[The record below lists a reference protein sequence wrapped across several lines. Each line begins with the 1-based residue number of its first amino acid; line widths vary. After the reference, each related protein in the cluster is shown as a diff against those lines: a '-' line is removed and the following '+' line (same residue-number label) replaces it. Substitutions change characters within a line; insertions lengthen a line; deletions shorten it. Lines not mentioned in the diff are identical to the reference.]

1 MKLHKIVLS
10 SVAAL
15 LLISSPSVPAMALNP
30 DQQAL
35 VDAYKAPFAIYLA
48 ALQSL
53 GESLQAAKDD
63 SDVVRAAD
71 KFCDDANQFVDRFND
86 VKERYVGTA
95 VLKSMD
101 NEPDAKKTIDDFMD
115 DLRKKI
121 DQAKP
126 IFDALT
132 SNLDKYSGSAQI
144 RRVRDRIAATFQRI
158 QLLQM

>member
-1 MKLHKIVLS
+1 MKLHKILLS
-10 SVAAL
+10 SAAFL
-15 LLISSPSVPAMALNP
+15 LTSLPSVPAMAVNP

-35 VDAYKAPFAIYLA
+35 IDAYKAPFAIYLA
-48 ALQSL
+48 ALQTL
-53 GESLQAAKDD
+53 GKSLQAAKSD
-63 SDVVRAAD
+63 SDVARAAD
-71 KFCDDANQFVDRFND
+71 KFCDEANQFVDEFND
-86 VKERYVGTA
+86 VKDRYVGTE

-101 NEPDAKKTIDDFMD
+101 SEPDAKKTIDDFME

-132 SNLDKYSGSAQI
+132 SSLDKYPGSAQV

-158 QLLQM
+158 QLLQK